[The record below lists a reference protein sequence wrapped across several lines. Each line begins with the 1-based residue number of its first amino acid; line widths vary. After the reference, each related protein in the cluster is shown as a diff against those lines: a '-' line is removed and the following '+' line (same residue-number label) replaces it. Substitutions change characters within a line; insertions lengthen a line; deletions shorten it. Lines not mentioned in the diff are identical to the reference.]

1 MLLFTVVL
9 AMPCCRQ
16 TPRVGVAC
24 PHSRVYLRTEA
35 TQGRRSA
42 QWEFSYQ
49 GNGRYVLY
57 DKDVNGEIIID
68 VASAPQCGCF
78 WPMVVVLWEFFITF
92 ANNSQNW

>member
-1 MLLFTVVL
+1 MKNGWILMLLFTVVL

-57 DKDVNGEIIID
+57 DKDV
-68 VASAPQCGCF
+68 SGCF